1 MSTLSSPDWRES
13 KDKLGSFGSRLLGS
27 FGAPFVTNLGAIM
40 LLGILAVFSAENLGQ
55 HVGIKQI
62 INACVGLCLMLG
74 ISLTPSSIVRKL
86 AWPSYF
92 VALTLLLIV
101 MIPGIGQSANGSQRW
116 LSLGPF
122 GALQPSE
129 LVKLAMILLLSHLYA
144 APEVRINPADE
155 EEPALKRE
163 QPSKLSLKT
172 FILGG
177 VLTAV
182 PFLLVA
188 KQPDLGTA
196 LVIASIYLGL
206 SLVAGMPLWFLA
218 SIFGTGGAVLPHVL
232 KQYQK
237 DRLMI
242 FMHPEHD
249 PQGMGYQLMQS
260 RTAIG
265 SGQFWGSGYLQ
276 GSMTQN
282 GFVPENWTDFIFT
295 VFGEEFGMIGCLGLG
310 LLIGIFCLQMFHRV
324 CRCEES
330 YLSLAQSGVLVML
343 AFQWIVN
350 LFMTVGLA
358 PVVGIPLP
366 FCSYGGSAI
375 FVNLAALGLF
385 RAPWRKEEKISG

>member
-13 KDKLGSFGSRLLGS
+13 QEKLGSFGARLVGR
-27 FGAPFVTNLGAIM
+27 FGAPFIVNLGAIVF
-40 LLGILAVFSAENLGQ
+40 LGVLAVFSAENLGQ

-62 INACVGLCLMLG
+62 VNGLVGLCLLLG
-74 ISLTPSSIVRKL
+74 ISITPTTTIRRL
-86 AWPSYF
+86 AWPAYF
-92 VALTLLLIV
+92 TALALILVV

-144 APEVRINPADE
+144 NPETRVTPSE
-155 EEPALKRE
+155 EEETQPKRQLPAKLPLKR
-163 QPSKLSLKT
+163 

-177 VLTAV
+177 VATAV

-196 LVIASIYLGL
+196 LVIASIYFGV
-206 SLVAGMPLWFLA
+206 SLVAGMPLWFLGSILAVGA
-218 SIFGTGGAVLPHVL
+218 SILPHVL

-237 DRLMI
+237 DRLLI

-310 LLIGIFCLQMFHRV
+310 LLIGIFCLQMFHRI

-330 YLSLAQSGVLVML
+330 YLSLAQTGVLVML

-366 FCSYGGSAI
+366 FCSYGGSAL
-375 FVNLAALGLF
+375 FVNLTALGLF
-385 RAPWRKEEKISG
+385 RSPCRKETKI